1 MVLGEASLLLG
12 VCVQTLRRWD
22 ESGRLVAKRT
32 FGKKGLNKLINLII
46 NKQINRLVITHK
58 DRLLRFGSELLF
70 NLCHFYNIDVVILND
85 NKNITNA
92 QQLAED
98 VLAILTVFSAK
109 MHGFRSHKNK
119 NII

>member
-1 MVLGEASLLLG
+1 MFKEIP
-12 VCVQTLRRWD
+12 TLT
-22 ESGRLVAKRT
+22 SILK
-32 FGKKGLNKLINLII
+32 FFLYI
-46 NKQINRLVITHK
+46 
-58 DRLLRFGSELLF
+58 F
-70 NLCHFYNIDVVILND
+70 HFYNIDVVILND
-85 NKNITNA
+85 NKNISNA